1 MSTRSTRSW
10 FVAVSLGVMLAGAC
24 SGQQQET
31 RKETPETV
39 EEAARRRPPRD
50 AGVVTPDGGVADAG
64 AGTVDAGVA
73 DAGVVDAGVVEA
85 DAGTRDAGF
94 THVRIMAAN
103 LTSGNGQSYDPGNGL
118 RLMKGVA
125 PDIVL
130 LQEFNY
136 KRNTPDDLRELVETT
151 FGPEFHFHRESE
163 SSDKIP
169 NGIISRWPIRE
180 SGEWKDTTGGGS
192 NRDYAWA
199 RIDLPGERDLWAV
212 SVHLWSG
219 GGSSGRN
226 AEARE
231 LARAIQEK
239 VPAADYLVVGGDFNT
254 DSRSESALNVLSSVV
269 TTSGPHPADQG
280 GNGNT
285 NRSRKKPY
293 DHVLVDADLR
303 AHQTATV
310 IGGSTFPSGLV
321 LDSETYRPLS
331 EIAPVRQG
339 DSRSTNMQHMGV
351 IKDFRVP
358 AD

>member
-1 MSTRSTRSW
+1 MSTTSMRLC
-10 FVAVSLGVMLAGAC
+10 FVAVALGGMLAGGC
-24 SGQQQET
+24 RNPPTET
-31 RKETPETV
+31 PPQETPESPAEV
-39 EEAARRRPPRD
+39 ERKRPRPPRD
-50 AGVVTPDGGVADAG
+50 AGVVSPDAG
-64 AGTVDAGVA
+64 APQTPPADAGVA
-73 DAGVVDAGVVEA
+73 DAGVPDGGVAG
-85 DAGTRDAGF
+85 GSF
-94 THVRIMAAN
+94 TQIRVMAAN
-103 LTSGNGQSYDPGNGL
+103 LTSGNTQSYDQGHGL
-118 RLMKGVA
+118 RLMKGVK

-136 KRNTPDDLRELVETT
+136 KRNTPADLRELVDTT
-151 FGPEFHFHRESE
+151 FGPGFHFHRESE

-180 SGEWKDTTGGGS
+180 SGEWKDTTSGGS

-199 RIDLPGERDLWAV
+199 RIDIPGAKDLWAV

-231 LARAIQEK
+231 LLTAIQQK

-254 DSRSESALNVLSSVV
+254 DSRSESALTVLSNVV
-269 TTSGPHPADQG
+269 TTSGPHPADHR

-285 NRSRKKPY
+285 NLSRKKPY
-293 DHVLVDADLR
+293 DHVLVDTDLR
-303 AHQTATV
+303 EHQTATV

-321 LDSETYRPLS
+321 LDSRTYQPLS
-331 EIAPVRQG
+331 EIAPVQEG

-358 AD
+358 N